1 MAHRP
6 FLKRYLKRDEILS
19 SIASCDAALNDA
31 LGLFGVGFASTVI
44 CEVFG
49 FELYSHLQLSIQIRT
64 LKMIQANELRR
75 QRETQDLLDSL
86 SHLPGLSPPP
96 LPLPLPPGT
105 LSTPPADQ
113 HSVQNSLR
121 ALKDAQNV
129 QDWANDYADLRQLM
143 RVALATNDD
152 AAMIDVLQIARSEMP
167 EAIKTM
173 QRTLEHVIEDGRP
186 EADEGG
192 LTLASSESS
201 SEGYFEGGGLQLSSS
216 NNSSGDTL
224 DREFIETGIEALRRL
239 STGTDL
245 GLPSWTITR
254 YEVDLEAKIGF
265 GFFSEVY
272 RGTWRQHTVAIKV
285 LAETTPPKMFVHEV
299 EIWKKLYHPNVI
311 ELLGASSATGDPPWF
326 LVGTC

>member
-1 MAHRP
+1 MNCR
-6 FLKRYLKRDEILS
+6 
-19 SIASCDAALNDA
+19 
-31 LGLFGVGFASTVI
+31 
-44 CEVFG
+44 
-49 FELYSHLQLSIQIRT
+49 FELDLHLQLSIQIRT
-64 LKMIQANELRR
+64 LKILQANELRR

-86 SHLPGLSPPP
+86 SHLPGLPPPP

-105 LSTPPADQ
+105 LSTPPTDQ
-113 HSVQNSLR
+113 HSVQKSLR

-143 RVALATNDD
+143 RAALATNDD
-152 AAMIDVLQIARSEMP
+152 AAMIDVLQIAHSETP

-173 QRTLEHVIEDGRP
+173 QRTLEHVVEDGRP
-186 EADEGG
+186 EADESG
-192 LTLASSESS
+192 LTLASPS
-201 SEGYFEGGGLQLSSS
+201 SEGYLEGGGLQLSSS
-216 NNSSGDTL
+216 KLSSNSSGDTL

-311 ELLGASSATGDPPWF
+311 ELLGASSASGDPPWF
-326 LVGTC
+326 LVCTCYLRK